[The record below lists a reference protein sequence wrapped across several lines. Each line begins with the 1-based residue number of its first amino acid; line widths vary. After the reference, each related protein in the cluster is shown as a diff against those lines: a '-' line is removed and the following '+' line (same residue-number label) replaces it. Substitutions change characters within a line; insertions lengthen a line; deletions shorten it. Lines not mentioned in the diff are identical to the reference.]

1 MQRQKFNVKMQRQ
14 NTTRKKKMQR
24 NKCNEKCNVKNAM
37 KMQWQKCK
45 KKKKCNVKNTSHN
58 LKHCE
63 NANGIWFPALTR
75 SHNQQKVCQ
84 SWTAYV
90 VHIVNKN

>member
-1 MQRQKFNVKMQRQ
+1 MQWKMQRQKCNENAMAKMQ
-14 NTTRKKKMQR
+14 
-24 NKCNEKCNVKNAM
+24 EE
-37 KMQWQKCK
+37 
-45 KKKKCNVKNTSHN
+45 KKCNVKNTSHN

-84 SWTAYV
+84 SWTVYV
-90 VHIVNKN
+90 VHIVNKNWILKKSQSKSTK